1 MARRR
6 GGGARDFPRTA
17 RVNELLREI
26 IGETLE
32 RIDDE
37 RLELVSVTGVVVNPE
52 LTDAMVHFSSLGGEE
67 DDAAILEAFADLR
80 VRLQA
85 AIGRQAR
92 LRRTPELRFAPD
104 SGVRTGERVERL
116 LATLESPGE
125 GAVDGTGDDG
135 A

>member
-6 GGGARDFPRTA
+6 SGGARDFPRTA

-26 IGETLE
+26 LGEALE

-37 RLELVSVTGVVVNPE
+37 RLELVSITGVVVNPE
-52 LTDAMVHFSSLGGEE
+52 LTDAVVHYSSLGGEE
-67 DDAAILEAFADLR
+67 DDAAILEAFAELR

-85 AIGRQAR
+85 AVGRQAR

-104 SGVRTGERVERL
+104 SGVRAGERLEHL
-116 LATLESPGE
+116 LATLDVPTDRAPE
-125 GAVDGTGDDG
+125 GDDG

>member
-6 GGGARDFPRTA
+6 SGGARDFPRTA

-26 IGETLE
+26 LGEALE

-37 RLELVSVTGVVVNPE
+37 RLELVSITGVVVNPE
-52 LTDAMVHFSSLGGEE
+52 LTDAVVHYSSLGGEE

-80 VRLQA
+80 IRLQA
-85 AIGRQAR
+85 AVGRQAR

-104 SGVRTGERVERL
+104 SGVRAGERLEHL
-116 LATLESPGE
+116 LAHLDAPTD
-125 GAVDGTGDDG
+125 GAPAGDDG